1 MIVSKREKVVQG
13 AVAGIIGGPGNPVAL
28 RGPLR
33 MVVGRPG
40 IGVGKPGDPGLV
52 VGRTGGSE
60 IN

>member
-33 MVVGRPG
+33 MVGRPG
-40 IGVGKPGDPGLV
+40 IGVGKLGDPGLV